1 MKTTTNG
8 SSRTSEP
15 FVNRMRNASTTTKNN
30 AKRPTG
36 NDSMNILE
44 YIMPRIRSI
53 AFVDFTKAFDCI
65 TLELLFL
72 ALGKAWMPCSAL
84 SKFKLSGH
92 SILKCTQDCI
102 DGELANPI
110 EYNSGVK
117 QRCKLAPTLFGMYGA
132 GMLYLAFKDMDSF
145 YSIKVRFRHDDELFD
160 LRRLES
166 KTKLFTK
173 YKRKAQYADDIA
185 TFIDDG
191 TALQCLLS
199 AYSNLSLKMDLRI
212 NINKTETMSVG
223 EQLDFFIDGHKL
235 RRVDRFKYF
244 GSYVTKFL
252 IRNRLLWMGH
262 VALMPDERPV
272 KALLYGVLVLL
283 LKDIL
288 KRGAALGTWREIVT
302 GRLARWRL
310 ASDICDKIEQEYG
323 EESQA

>member
-117 QRCKLAPTLFGMYGA
+117 QRCKLAPTLFGMYA
-132 GMLYLAFKDMDSF
+132 AVMFYLAFKDINPC
-145 YSIKVRFRHDDELFD
+145 YSIKVCFRYDGDLFD
-160 LRRLES
+160 LRQAIHQIHTRS
-166 KTKLFTK
+166 PIWRRYCHIYQRWYCATVSVI
-173 YKRKAQYADDIA
+173 RKQ
-185 TFIDDG
+185 
-191 TALQCLLS
+191 QPV
-199 AYSNLSLKMDLRI
+199 
-212 NINKTETMSVG
+212 TEN
-223 EQLDFFIDGHKL
+223 
-235 RRVDRFKYF
+235 
-244 GSYVTKFL
+244 GSQDQHQEN
-252 IRNRLLWMGH
+252 RNHECR
-262 VALMPDERPV
+262 
-272 KALLYGVLVLL
+272 
-283 LKDIL
+283 
-288 KRGAALGTWREIVT
+288 
-302 GRLARWRL
+302 
-310 ASDICDKIEQEYG
+310 
-323 EESQA
+323 

>member
-117 QRCKLAPTLFGMYGA
+117 QRCKLAPTLFGMYAA

-145 YSIKVRFRHDDELFD
+145 YSIKVVSDTMTSYLISGVWNQRPRYSPNTHEKPNMQPLLPYLPTMV
-160 LRRLES
+160 LRYS
-166 KTKLFTK
+166 VCYPHT
-173 YKRKAQYADDIA
+173 A
-185 TFIDDG
+185 T
-191 TALQCLLS
+191 C
-199 AYSNLSLKMDLRI
+199 
-212 NINKTETMSVG
+212 
-223 EQLDFFIDGHKL
+223 H
-235 RRVDRFKYF
+235 
-244 GSYVTKFL
+244 
-252 IRNRLLWMGH
+252 
-262 VALMPDERPV
+262 
-272 KALLYGVLVLL
+272 
-283 LKDIL
+283 
-288 KRGAALGTWREIVT
+288 
-302 GRLARWRL
+302 
-310 ASDICDKIEQEYG
+310 
-323 EESQA
+323 